1 MQALEFR
8 QAEAVAA
15 IQPRAGWIAEI
26 DASGAVRVDYPGN
39 TSGPLDAR
47 AVVDLPRTAIVE
59 GERTDVLLC
68 FEAGDPQRPVIL
80 GILRSA
86 RVTQPAPETLAGD
99 KLSFSAGQEMT
110 FRCGEGSI
118 TLTADGRIVIKGTRL
133 LSRASETNRIRGASV
148 AIN

>member
-8 QAEAVAA
+8 QAEAAAA
-15 IQPRAGWIAEI
+15 IQPRAGWIAQV
-26 DASGAVRVDYPGN
+26 DANGVVRVDYPGN
-39 TSGPLDAR
+39 PFGPLDAR
-47 AVVDLPRTAIVE
+47 SVVDLPRTAMVD
-59 GERTDVLLC
+59 GERTEVLLC

-80 GILRSA
+80 GILRVA
-86 RVTQPAPETLAGD
+86 RVTEPAPEALSGD
-99 KLSFSAGQEMT
+99 RLSFTAGQEMT